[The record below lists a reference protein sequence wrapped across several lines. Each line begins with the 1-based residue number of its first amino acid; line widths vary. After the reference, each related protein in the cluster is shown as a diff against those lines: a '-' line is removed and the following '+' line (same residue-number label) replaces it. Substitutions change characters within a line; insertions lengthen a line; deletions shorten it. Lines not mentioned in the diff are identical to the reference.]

1 MNGTEADRFLPE
13 HLAKWLELA
22 REYLGIQVESSGPSS
37 NPGTVSLLPDGNR
50 SSPDTA
56 SPVVQRAEMADETLL
71 HPVSQVGS
79 SKSVLLSWAYRAL
92 LHLLRRATRH
102 QENPLAALETA
113 FHFHVSFLA
122 KHPSVPLMILAW
134 HSQTGDARVRSRIQG
149 AIAHYESRLARL
161 IGKAK
166 RQGLVMSTINAQA
179 AAGAF
184 VGMIQG
190 LALRMRVD
198 LGRPELLLREA
209 AAEFPV
215 YLDGIRNTSASERG
229 IVFNRAHF

>member
-1 MNGTEADRFLPE
+1 
-13 HLAKWLELA
+13 
-22 REYLGIQVESSGPSS
+22 
-37 NPGTVSLLPDGNR
+37 
-50 SSPDTA
+50 
-56 SPVVQRAEMADETLL
+56 MADETLL
-71 HPVSQVGS
+71 HPVSQVGTS
-79 SKSVLLSWAYRAL
+79 MPVLLSWAYRAL

-102 QENPLAALETA
+102 QDNPLEALEST
-113 FHFHVSFLA
+113 FYFHVSFLA
-122 KHPSVPLMILAW
+122 KHPSVPTMIMTW
-134 HSQTGDARVRSRIQG
+134 HSQTRDARVRSRIEG

-166 RQGLVMSTINAQA
+166 HQGLVRPTINAQA

-215 YLDGIRNTSASERG
+215 YLDGIRNTSASDRG
-229 IVFNRAHF
+229 TVFN